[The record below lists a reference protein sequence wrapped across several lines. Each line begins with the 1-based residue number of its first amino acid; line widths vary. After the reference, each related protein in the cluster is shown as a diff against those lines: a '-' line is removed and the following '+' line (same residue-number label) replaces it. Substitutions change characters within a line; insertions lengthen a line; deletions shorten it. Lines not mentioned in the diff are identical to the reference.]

1 MCDVALKMSTKIT
14 ASKEQVFRLH
24 DCSEDDTLIIE
35 RTGVSFGALVLSRS
49 CWRRSGFILKKCLY
63 NVKDLAFLR
72 GLSIN
77 TARQM
82 TGSIVLYT
90 AG

>member
-1 MCDVALKMSTKIT
+1 MGIKNT
-14 ASKEQVFRLH
+14 ASKERLF
-24 DCSEDDTLIIE
+24 CLRWLPEDDTLIIE

-63 NVKDLAFLR
+63 NVKGLAFLR

>member
-35 RTGVSFGALVLSRS
+35 RTGVSFGALVFEPSLRQQG
-49 CWRRSGFILKKCLY
+49 RFLLIKLLY
-63 NVKDLAFLR
+63 NVKDPVLLR
-72 GLSIN
+72 GL
-77 TARQM
+77 
-82 TGSIVLYT
+82 
-90 AG
+90 